1 MFHVMLYSQWKW
13 TRLIVALGSIAAF
26 ALPIVSV
33 QGAARADASPLQ
45 AGELLQAVQSWGTLY
60 PVLAAALG
68 LLVAIATWAPDH
80 RGTARAR
87 VVAPAAALALC
98 VAAVRR
104 RGGTARRTRHRGVGG
119 CAARHVERHDPGGTA
134 GIPRRA
140 GHPLRARRPRRLRR
154 VLRGLGGDGTHRRDH
169 SRAHRRRHSRADHR
183 PGREYRSRSVRQ
195 AASRDSQLARAA
207 RDLHGPL
214 DADRCVAGAG
224 RSRSLPLRSGRSR
237 RRTYPGCKPARTVC
251 SASGAAPAP
260 WRTWWT
266 A

>member
-80 RGTARAR
+80 RG
-87 VVAPAAALALC
+87 
-98 VAAVRR
+98 
-104 RGGTARRTRHRGVGG
+104 RH
-119 CAARHVERHDPGGTA
+119 
-134 GIPRRA
+134 
-140 GHPLRARRPRRLRR
+140 
-154 VLRGLGGDGTHRRDH
+154 
-169 SRAHRRRHSRADHR
+169 
-183 PGREYRSRSVRQ
+183 EYRSRSVRQ

-266 A
+266 ASTTRGRPGERTRSASARCGSSRTRPRRGCGKPPPAPGR